1 MEEALKQ
8 GLSTIIAASL
18 IAGGLA
24 IALSAMFAALGQ
36 ARAIAAGL
44 EAIGRNPEAQSKIH
58 LTMIIGLAFIE
69 SLALYALFI
78 SMKLVSFIDPI
89 MKLLKH

>member
-1 MEEALKQ
+1 MEQ
-8 GLSTIIAASL
+8 GLSTIIAAAL
-18 IAGGLA
+18 ISGGLA

-44 EAIGRNPEAQSKIH
+44 EAIGRNPEAQSKIQ

-78 SMKLVSFIDPI
+78 SMKLVSFIEPV
-89 MKLLKH
+89 MKMLEK